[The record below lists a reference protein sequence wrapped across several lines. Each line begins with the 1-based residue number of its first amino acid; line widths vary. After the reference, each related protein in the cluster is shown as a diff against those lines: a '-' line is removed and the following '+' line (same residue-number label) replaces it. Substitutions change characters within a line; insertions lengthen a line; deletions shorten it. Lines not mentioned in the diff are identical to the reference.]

1 MRISDW
7 SSDVCSSD
15 LVFGQKAYALTPLTL
30 DRESVRQQLR
40 DSVVG
45 LAGRETAIGDAIGLA
60 VKRLRAQPA
69 GQRVLIL
76 LTDGV
81 SNAGQLDPAK
91 AAELAR
97 DNGVRVHTIA
107 FGGEGGDMSVFG
119 FRMPMPG
126 GGDGMDEATLE
137 RIADIPGG
145 RAVRARDTDIGR
157 AAGREMGGQAG

>member
-1 MRISDW
+1 M
-7 SSDVCSSD
+7 
-15 LVFGQKAYALTPLTL
+15 
-30 DRESVRQQLR
+30 
-40 DSVVG
+40 
-45 LAGRETAIGDAIGLA
+45 GDAIGRA
-60 VKRLRAQPA
+60 VKRLRVRPA

-126 GGDGMDEATLE
+126 GGDGMDEAALE
-137 RIADIPGG
+137 RIADITGG
-145 RAVRARDTDIGR
+145 RTFSARDTAELAGISADIDRLAPGER
-157 AAGREMGGQAG
+157 TGGSGGTGTERERKSGWEGKRG

>member
-1 MRISDW
+1 M
-7 SSDVCSSD
+7 
-15 LVFGQKAYALTPLTL
+15 
-30 DRESVRQQLR
+30 
-40 DSVVG
+40 
-45 LAGRETAIGDAIGLA
+45 GDAIGRA
-60 VKRLRAQPA
+60 VKRLRVRPA

-126 GGDGMDEATLE
+126 GGDGMDEAPLE
-137 RIADIPGG
+137 RRSEAPPSERQSLLRI
-145 RAVRARDTDIGR
+145 
-157 AAGREMGGQAG
+157 